1 MSAKVAV
8 LVATYNGRPY
18 IESQLISILGQTHKN
33 LDILLRDD
41 GSSDGTLDLVQKRF
55 GDQVTIV
62 VDGISTGSAA
72 GNFFR
77 LISALPTSEYDYV
90 AFADQDDIWFPDKLE
105 RALSMIESSQA
116 AAYSSDLIAF
126 DNQSQTAWHLKKYSN
141 QKRFDYLFQ
150 GASAGCTYLLSN
162 EALICIKRSMG
173 GAIQSLPAGHSHDWL
188 IYAICRSYGLK
199 WFHDDVASISYRQHS
214 VNSFG
219 AMPGLGGLLK
229 RLSFARS
236 GWYREQILWQRQFLS
251 DTNEEAQILDAV
263 KRFGFSDR
271 LFLLRN
277 VMTFRRSLR
286 DCFLISLLI
295 IFGKL

>member
-1 MSAKVAV
+1 MSDKVAV

-18 IESQLISILGQTHKN
+18 IESQLISILGQTHN
-33 LDILLRDD
+33 NFDILLRDD

-55 GDQVTIV
+55 RDQVTIII
-62 VDGISTGSAA
+62 DGISTGSAA

-77 LISALPTSEYDYV
+77 LISALPTVGYDYV

-126 DNQSQTAWHLKKYSN
+126 DNQSQTAWHLKKHSS

-173 GAIQSLPAGHSHDWL
+173 DAILSLPAGHSHDWL

-214 VNSFG
+214 VNAFG

-251 DTNEEAQILDAV
+251 GTNEEAQILDAV
-263 KRFGFSDR
+263 QRFDFSDR
-271 LFLLRN
+271 LYLLNN
-277 VMTFRRSLR
+277 VMSFRRSLR
-286 DCFLISLLI
+286 DCILISLLI
-295 IFGKL
+295 VFGKL